1 MSGILDIFAG
11 DAFSVTSLTA
21 AINKMPY
28 VPTRIADLKLF
39 SEEGV
44 STTSVAIEYSQGK
57 ISLVPAVPRGAP
69 AQPRKPEKGHLI
81 PFMIPHLPERGTIMA
96 DEVQGV
102 RVFGSEDQTAGP
114 LAKVAATQ
122 ALHKQAIDYTIEA
135 HRLGAINGQILNAD
149 GEVIFDLYQ
158 IFGLT
163 QTMMPL
169 SFTNDATKSL
179 QKVMAVKRAVE
190 ANLGATTYD
199 HIHVLASPGFMDT
212 LTGNPGYL
220 EAYKYQQSQRLSAD
234 YRGGVEFG
242 GVVWE
247 EYRGAVGG
255 QNIADGDALAFPVG
269 VPDMFKTYFGPA
281 DYVETVNTIGLP
293 YYTKQELMR
302 FGKGIEVESQ
312 SNSLNLNTRPE
323 STVRLRAGTS

>member
-1 MSGILDIFAG
+1 MPGILDIFNG
-11 DAFSVTSLTA
+11 DAFNVTSLTA

-28 VPTRIADLKLF
+28 VPTRIANLKLF

-44 STTSVAIEYSQGK
+44 DTTSVAIEYSQGK

-69 AQPRKPEKGHLI
+69 AQPRKPEKSRLI
-81 PFMIPHLPERGTIMA
+81 PFMIPHLPERGAVMA

-114 LAKVAATQ
+114 LAKVAKVQ

-149 GEVIFDLYQ
+149 GSILFDLYQ
-158 IFGLT
+158 IFGLA
-163 QTMMPL
+163 QTVMPL
-169 SFTNDATKSL
+169 ALVNDATKSQ
-179 QKVMAVKRAVE
+179 QKVIAVKRAVE
-190 ANLGATTYD
+190 ANLGSTTYD
-199 HIHVLASPGFMDT
+199 HIHVLCSPGFMDT
-212 LTGNPGYL
+212 LTGNAGYL
-220 EAYKYQQSQRLSAD
+220 EAYKRQESARLSAD

-281 DYVETVNTIGLP
+281 DYVETVNTIGIP

-302 FGKGIEVESQ
+302 FGKGIDVESQ
-312 SNSLNLNTRPE
+312 SNPLNLNTRPE
-323 STVRLRAGTS
+323 SVVRLKAAA